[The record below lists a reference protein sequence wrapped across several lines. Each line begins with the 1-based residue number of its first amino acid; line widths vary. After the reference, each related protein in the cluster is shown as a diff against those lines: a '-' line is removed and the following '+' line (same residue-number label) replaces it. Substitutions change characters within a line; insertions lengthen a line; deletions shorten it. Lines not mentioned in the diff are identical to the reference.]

1 MSHEVAAVILAAGH
15 GRRYREASEADQ
27 DKLLAVCSGLD
38 GVRRS
43 VFEQVLVNLGQAVA
57 RRLVVT
63 RPERHGV
70 IELAQRYGCEVV
82 LLASTGMGDSLAAAI
97 AASPGQA
104 GWLVLLGDMPW
115 VPTACVQAVLD
126 TLQPGHISVACGAQ
140 GYGHPVGF
148 GSAYRER
155 LLGLS
160 GDQGAKRLFATGQVV
175 PVPMDDPGIYRDVD
189 VPTDVPG

>member
-1 MSHEVAAVILAAGH
+1 MSREVAAVILAAGH
-15 GRRYREASEADQ
+15 GRRYREACEQDL
-27 DKLLAVCSGLD
+27 DKLMAVCTGLD

-43 VFEQVLVNLGQAVA
+43 VFEQVLVNLGQPVA

-70 IELAQRYGCEVV
+70 IELAQRYGCEII
-82 LLASTGMGDSLAAAI
+82 LLASAGMGDSLAAAI

-115 VPTACVQAVLD
+115 VRPASLQAVLD
-126 TLQPGHISVACGAQ
+126 AMQPAYISVACGAQ

-148 GSAYRER
+148 GSAYGAG

-160 GDQGAKRLFATGQVV
+160 GDQGAKRLFCAGQVV
-175 PVPMDDPGIYRDVD
+175 PVPTDDPGIYRDVD
-189 VPTDVPG
+189 LPADVPD